1 MSESRPFVRVER
13 RGAVGI
19 AALDR
24 PDKRNAL
31 DLPTRAALAAAI
43 IELVKDASIG
53 AIVVTGSD
61 KVFAAGA
68 DVGLL
73 AEQDAAG
80 VLALDFRQ
88 YWAPLL
94 ACTKPLVAAV
104 SGMAL
109 GAGCE
114 LAMMCDFIV
123 ADASARF
130 GQPEIRLGIIPG
142 AGGTQRLVRT
152 VGKQVAAMMV
162 LTGEPISGER
172 AFQLG
177 LVADLAESGATL
189 TRAVELAD
197 KAAAMAPLAMKA
209 ARRVLAEGPDLPL
222 GDALAR
228 ENGEFV
234 ALFDTEDQ
242 TEGMRAFLEKRAP
255 RYQGK

>member
-1 MSESRPFVRVER
+1 MTDRPFVRVER
-13 RGAVGI
+13 RGAVGVV
-19 AALDR
+19 ALDR
-24 PDKRNAL
+24 PEKRNAL
-31 DLPTRAALAAAI
+31 DLPTRTALASALV
-43 IELVKDASIG
+43 ELDADPAIG

-73 AEQDAAG
+73 ADQDASG
-80 VLALDFRQ
+80 VVALDFRK

-94 ACTKPLVAAV
+94 VCTKPVIAAV

-123 ADASARF
+123 ADSTARF

-152 VGKQVAAMMV
+152 VGKQVAALMV
-162 LTGEPISGER
+162 LTGEPITGER
-172 AFQLG
+172 AYQLG
-177 LVADLAESGATL
+177 LVAELAEVGLTL
-189 TRAVELAD
+189 VRAVELAER
-197 KAAAMAPLAMKA
+197 AAAMAPLAMKA
-209 ARRVLAEGPDLPL
+209 ARRVLFEGPDLPL
-222 GDALAR
+222 AEALER
-228 ENGEFV
+228 ENREFV

-242 TEGMRAFLEKRAP
+242 TEGMRAFLEKRQP
-255 RYQGK
+255 RYQGR

>member
-1 MSESRPFVRVER
+1 MSDRPFVRVER

-24 PDKRNAL
+24 PEKRNAL
-31 DLPTRAALAAAI
+31 DLVTRTALAAAVI
-43 IELVKDASIG
+43 DLDADPTVG
-53 AIVVTGSD
+53 AIIVTGTD

-73 AEQDAAG
+73 ADKDAAG
-80 VLALDFRQ
+80 VRALDFKQ

-94 ACTKPLVAAV
+94 GCTKPLIAAV

-123 ADASARF
+123 ADPSARF

-152 VGKQVAAMMV
+152 VGKQVAALMV
-162 LTGEPISGER
+162 LTGEPITGER
-172 AFQLG
+172 AYQLG
-177 LVADLAESGATL
+177 LVAELAELGHAL
-189 TRAVELAD
+189 TRAVELAE
-197 KAAAMAPLAMKA
+197 KAAAMAPLATKA

-222 GDALAR
+222 VDALER
-228 ENGEFV
+228 ENREFV
-234 ALFDTEDQ
+234 SLFDTEDQ
-242 TEGMRAFLEKRAP
+242 TEGMRAFLEKRPP
-255 RYQGK
+255 RYHGR